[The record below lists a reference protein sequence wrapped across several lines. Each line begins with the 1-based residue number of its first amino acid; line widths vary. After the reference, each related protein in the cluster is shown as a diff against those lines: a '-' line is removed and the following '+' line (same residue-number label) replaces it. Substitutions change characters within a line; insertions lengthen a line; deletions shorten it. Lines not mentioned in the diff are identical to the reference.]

1 MLLKHKSYPNTRL
14 FLCLPFLFFACTVF
28 CQWSYV
34 NQRVPKII
42 SIHLVWSIHSS
53 SRRSFIHLKFVCSWQ
68 WKEIQSEGTI
78 NISTKFHANATVAS
92 VFLPQCKEWTDFVT
106 CRVPLLTWLKK
117 LIDFVFEFQHLISE
131 ALLMHK
137 WDTRGPFLFEQWNE
151 FILLCQDQ
159 HNLIALHIN
168 PIIFHQRHLGKQS
181 GFFYHL
187 SSLSFHIVCLCEYL
201 TDLKF
206 CKSLTYTETKI

>member
-106 CRVPLLTWLKK
+106 CRVPLLTRLKK

-131 ALLMHK
+131 ALLM
-137 WDTRGPFLFEQWNE
+137 QM
-151 FILLCQDQ
+151 
-159 HNLIALHIN
+159 
-168 PIIFHQRHLGKQS
+168 RHLRSIFIWTVKWVHTTLPTS
-181 GFFYHL
+181 
-187 SSLSFHIVCLCEYL
+187 
-201 TDLKF
+201 T
-206 CKSLTYTETKI
+206 